1 METKGE
7 EKEAEEAE
15 EEVED
20 IMSQL
25 FNFDLYEALQIV
37 FLRCPSTADSSHLL
51 LLKRCHSICDISK
64 ILVGC

>member
-7 EKEAEEAE
+7 EKEAEEVE
-15 EEVED
+15 EEEEED

-37 FLRCPSTADSSHLL
+37 FLRCPSTADSSH
-51 LLKRCHSICDISK
+51 
-64 ILVGC
+64 

>member
-7 EKEAEEAE
+7 EKEAEEVE
-15 EEVED
+15 EEEED

-37 FLRCPSTADSSHLL
+37 FLRCPSTAESLTFIETL
-51 LLKRCHSICDISK
+51 P
-64 ILVGC
+64 

>member
-7 EKEAEEAE
+7 EKEAEEVE
-15 EEVED
+15 EEEEEGKEVEEVEEEGED

-37 FLRCPSTADSSHLL
+37 FLRFPSTADSSH
-51 LLKRCHSICDISK
+51 
-64 ILVGC
+64 

>member
-7 EKEAEEAE
+7 EKEVEEEKEAE
-15 EEVED
+15 EGEEEED

-37 FLRCPSTADSSHLL
+37 FLRCPSAADSSH
-51 LLKRCHSICDISK
+51 
-64 ILVGC
+64 